1 MSRYTSVSVQRCSAL
16 LIFAGLIGVPT
27 PGGAQWTPDAASTV
41 WSGPRPRPRPRQ
53 QVQRTLPKWL
63 PPLASALLPGS
74 GQFLQGQEHGA
85 IYVVAE
91 VFLLARFIGLQN
103 DARRGAT
110 RYKGLSFEVARGQ
123 FNPQIRDTVFEYFEQ
138 MQKFIESGPFD
149 TDPGPGL
156 VPPVDER
163 TYNGSQWK
171 LARQTFFANPDSI
184 PDPGSIQYQ
193 LALQFYRQRAVGE
206 NFRWSWR
213 NAGIEQDLYRQ
224 AIRQS
229 DENFRRASQQLGLL
243 LANHLLSAID
253 AFVSVRLSRN
263 GWPVEV
269 SSAVWV
275 SAGAREV
282 RGRLSV
288 RVGI

>member
-27 PGGAQWTPDAASTV
+27 PGGAQWTPDAASTA
-41 WSGPRPRPRPRQ
+41 WSGPRQ
-53 QVQRTLPKWL
+53 QVQRTHPKWL

-74 GQFLQGQEHGA
+74 GQFLQGQERGA
-85 IYVVAE
+85 IYVVVE
-91 VFLLARFIGLQN
+91 VFLLTRFIGLQN
-103 DARRGAT
+103 DAQGGAA

-149 TDPGPGL
+149 TDPGSAL
-156 VPPVDER
+156 VPPVDEL

-184 PDPGSIQYQ
+184 PDPDSIQYQ
-193 LALQFYRQRAVGE
+193 LALQFYRQRAVGA

-224 AIRQS
+224 AIQQS
-229 DENFRRASQQLGLL
+229 DEDFRRASQQLGLL

-263 GWPVEV
+263 GRPVEV

-275 SAGAREV
+275 SAGGREV